1 MVAVILRRQEGTRH
15 MQRGRCSVHALAG
28 MGALVWRRLVYTALC
43 RAPRGGA
50 HNRKVVERAQVHA
63 SRPAN
68 VCHPSATMRAAGQ
81 QMGDGKEYR
90 GAFGASKYLAG
101 FQRIEGA
108 EWKSLSTCDAG
119 EIGATDWIIAVS
131 ESAP

>member
-1 MVAVILRRQEGTRH
+1 MAVILRRQEGTRH

-50 HNRKVVERAQVHA
+50 HNRKVVARAGVYA

-68 VCHPSATMRAAGQ
+68 VCRPSGTLRGGLPTDGWHGCGPLWERPGRGFSGWKWMQWQRRCLQWGFNAPRA
-81 QMGDGKEYR
+81 
-90 GAFGASKYLAG
+90 
-101 FQRIEGA
+101 
-108 EWKSLSTCDAG
+108 KSA
-119 EIGATDWIIAVS
+119 
-131 ESAP
+131 SAPAQTNTEPVK